1 MTAARAGLP
10 GRLGDPERSPRT
22 DPRAG
27 RQPDPAVGYAMAP
40 MISGDWYEP
49 AGLLSARVA
58 TPDQLEPG
66 PPHAH
71 EEANSWS

>member
-1 MTAARAGLP
+1 
-10 GRLGDPERSPRT
+10 
-22 DPRAG
+22 
-27 RQPDPAVGYAMAP
+27 MAP